1 MEQQFDPQM
10 AMQQQG
16 MQQQQ
21 QQSPEEKFFNDI
33 IQKWKQS
40 KGGTVS
46 FDAEAGFRDGLGSG
60 IKMAA
65 VNQQVLMHDQK
76 LFPLYSMFVSKHADE
91 IEEAIKSDKSGDSV
105 TSIAEKCMK
114 AATQL
119 AKVYGDVFNTEVR
132 SMVEEAKKGM

>member
-1 MEQQFDPQM
+1 MQQEFNPQA
-10 AMQQQG
+10 AMQQNG
-16 MQQQQ
+16 GQQQQ
-21 QQSPEEKFFNDI
+21 QNPEEKFFNEI

-60 IKMAA
+60 IKLAA

-76 LFPLYSMFVSKHADE
+76 LFPLYSMLVSKHLDE
-91 IEEAIKSDKSGDSV
+91 IEEAEKNDKSGDTT

-114 AATQL
+114 TATHL
-119 AKVYGDVFNTEVR
+119 AKVYGDIFNMEVR
-132 SMVEEAKKGM
+132 ELVEEAKKGM

>member
-1 MEQQFDPQM
+1 MQQEFNPQA
-10 AMQQQG
+10 AMQQNG
-16 MQQQQ
+16 GQQQQ
-21 QQSPEEKFFNDI
+21 QNPEEKFFNEI

-60 IKMAA
+60 IKLAA

-76 LFPLYSMFVSKHADE
+76 LFPLYSMLVSKHLDE
-91 IEEAIKSDKSGDSV
+91 IEEAEKNDKSGDTT

-114 AATQL
+114 IATHL
-119 AKVYGDVFNTEVR
+119 AKVYGDIFNTEVR
-132 SMVEEAKKGM
+132 ELVEEAKKGM

>member
-1 MEQQFDPQM
+1 MQQEFNPQA
-10 AMQQQG
+10 AMQQNG
-16 MQQQQ
+16 GQQQQ
-21 QQSPEEKFFNDI
+21 QNPEEKFFNEI

-60 IKMAA
+60 IKLAA

-76 LFPLYSMFVSKHADE
+76 LFPLYSMLVSKHLDE
-91 IEEAIKSDKSGDSV
+91 IEEAEKNDKSGDTT

-114 AATQL
+114 TATHL
-119 AKVYGDVFNTEVR
+119 AKVYGNIFNTEVR
-132 SMVEEAKKGM
+132 ELVEEAKKGM

>member
-1 MEQQFDPQM
+1 MQQEFNPQA
-10 AMQQQG
+10 AMQQNG
-16 MQQQQ
+16 GQQQQ
-21 QQSPEEKFFNDI
+21 QNPEEKFFNEI

-60 IKMAA
+60 IKLAA

-76 LFPLYSMFVSKHADE
+76 LFPLYSMLVSKHLDE
-91 IEEAIKSDKSGDSV
+91 IEEAEKNDKSGDTT

-114 AATQL
+114 TL
-119 AKVYGDVFNTEVR
+119 STR
-132 SMVEEAKKGM
+132 

>member
-1 MEQQFDPQM
+1 MQQEFNPQA
-10 AMQQQG
+10 AMQQNG
-16 MQQQQ
+16 GQQQQ
-21 QQSPEEKFFNDI
+21 QNPEEKFFNEI

-60 IKMAA
+60 IKLAA

-76 LFPLYSMFVSKHADE
+76 LFPLYSMLVSKHLDE
-91 IEEAIKSDKSGDSV
+91 IEEAEKNDKSGDTT

-114 AATQL
+114 TAIHL
-119 AKVYGDVFNTEVR
+119 AKVYGDIFNTEVR
-132 SMVEEAKKGM
+132 ELVEEAKKGM